1 MTDPKEPRDLT
12 LPRWLRK
19 NPSAVKVRAT
29 LEDGSE
35 RIVNV
40 GDPKD
45 ARRWSK
51 CADTLVALRA
61 VKVEALDKSGEVVRV
76 VNMEDDDQA
85 EEREYKRKSAR
96 EAAES
101 ERVQIARLLSEAA
114 DKAAARHADAYE
126 KAFNMCAGMTKS
138 VVDSH
143 TKQTNLINA
152 LLRRLAAAEGA
163 GNEPGAQ
170 VPGILGAI
178 LMGQNPMAAM
188 AAQAQ
193 AAGVRG
199 PGRPASGANGVAATD
214 EPEDPEGED

>member
-1 MTDPKEPRDLT
+1 MTEAKEPRDLT

-29 LEDGSE
+29 LDDGTE

-45 ARRWSK
+45 NRRWGK

-61 VKVEALDKSGEVVRV
+61 VKVEALDRTGEVTRV
-76 VNMEDDDQA
+76 VNLEDDEQA
-85 EEREYKRKSAR
+85 EEREAKRKSAR

-101 ERVQIARLLSEAA
+101 ERVQIARLLCESADNAA
-114 DKAAARHADAYE
+114 SRHADAY
-126 KAFNMCAGMTKS
+126 KQAFDMCAGMTKS
-138 VVDSH
+138 IVESH
-143 TKQTNLINA
+143 TKQTNLINS
-152 LLRRLAAAEGA
+152 LLRRLAAAEATG
-163 GNEPGAQ
+163 EPGEQ

-178 LMGQNPMAAM
+178 MMGQNPMGAMVTAAK
-188 AAQAQ
+188 

-199 PGRPASGANGVAATD
+199 PGRPTNGTAGPGVAATD
-214 EPEDPEGED
+214 EDED